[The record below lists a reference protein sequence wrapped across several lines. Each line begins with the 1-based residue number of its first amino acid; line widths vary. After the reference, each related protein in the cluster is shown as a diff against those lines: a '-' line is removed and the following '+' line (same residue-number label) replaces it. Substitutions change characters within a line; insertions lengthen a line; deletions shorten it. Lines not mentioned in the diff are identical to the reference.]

1 MPTGFF
7 IGAPCVDNHAA
18 PVTRRAMSGRPTL
31 QAFIQHELRQAEPLF
46 DAIAGA
52 VLDAWREKLPTRL
65 ASDLDAP
72 RVLLLHRS
80 EFARRAAGA
89 LHDQVQRGAAPAS
102 APPKPPGR
110 LELALVEDDEVT
122 TDIEIARVVERANAT
137 LEHEVRELR
146 TFTSALVGDI
156 NTSRETNPL
165 RPEAWVRALM
175 VGARALPISRTM
187 QTALLRA
194 AADPLTRAIRDNYA
208 AACARLQAQGVQ
220 PASHRTIVNEGQK
233 IELTD
238 AMRVRRGLER
248 ATGDLDLDGF
258 SRAPQTAGASGWSQ
272 RPATVHDLLRQV
284 ERGLPAAGSYA
295 NAVPGTAAIVVVH
308 TDDVGAARQPALAPA
323 ERLSKLFDTILA
335 DRRLPRDCVPLL
347 SRYYPG
353 ALRFV
358 MSEPVSID
366 DAAHALWR
374 FVDQL
379 AFLMHTRAVGDERSN
394 VGFAQSLVDQLAAN
408 PALEPRHF
416 QSGIARISVHERQ
429 RFARAVA
436 AAADDIAELSAFTQH
451 AAPGF
456 GPSLPQSLDAGRV
469 EKPDTT
475 QRRRTTDLTPEE
487 PAATDQ
493 WKPGVWLSLF
503 LRGQWRRALVLWRG
517 PGRGPLLMLDAT
529 EARHWAVRRQSLE
542 RLAAEGLARQLLPR
556 SLLSD
561 ALSRPGQVF
570 RESGPTLFG

>member
-1 MPTGFF
+1 
-7 IGAPCVDNHAA
+7 
-18 PVTRRAMSGRPTL
+18 MSGRPTL

-46 DAIAGA
+46 NAIAGA

-89 LHDQVQRGAAPAS
+89 LHDQVQRGRAPAT

-208 AACARLQAQGVQ
+208 SACARLQAEGVQ

-238 AMRVRRGLER
+238 AMRARRGLER
-248 ATGDLDLDGF
+248 ATGDMDLDGHP
-258 SRAPQTAGASGWSQ
+258 RAPPAATGSWSQ
-272 RPATVHDLLRQV
+272 RPATVHDLRRQV
-284 ERGLPAAGSYA
+284 ELGLPTTGPYASAAT
-295 NAVPGTAAIVVVH
+295 TAAVIVVRA
-308 TDDVGAARQPALAPA
+308 DVAGATQPEVAPA

-335 DRRLPRDCVPLL
+335 DRRLPRECVPLL
-347 SRYYPG
+347 SRYYPA
-353 ALRFV
+353 ALRFA
-358 MSEPVSID
+358 MSEPASVD
-366 DAAHALWR
+366 DAANPLWR

-379 AFLMHTRAVGDERSN
+379 AFLVQTRAVGDEGSN
-394 VGFAQSLVDQLAAN
+394 VAFARSLVDQLAAN
-408 PALEPRHF
+408 PALEARHF

-436 AAADDIAELSAFTQH
+436 AAADDIAELGAYTQH
-451 AAPGF
+451 AATGF
-456 GPSLPQSLDAGRV
+456 GPSLPQALDVGRV

-475 QRRRTTDLTPEE
+475 QRRRTSDLTPEE

-493 WKPGVWLSLF
+493 WKPGVWLNLF

-517 PGRGPLLMLDAT
+517 PARGPLLMLDAT
-529 EARHWAVRRQSLE
+529 EASHWAVRRQSLE

-556 SLLSD
+556 SLLSH

-570 RESGPTLFG
+570 RESGSTLFG